1 MIPEVA
7 IANPLV
13 PPSANPRFQ
22 PKYMPEMT
30 YPTPN
35 PQSIKGPKVRDN
47 CGGAWEGSGGSF
59 GIGTDF
65 DEDNKKINPR
75 PSHWPAPISA
85 LIRIKSPVQLHL
97 QIDDEL
103 LRS

>member
-65 DEDNKKINPR
+65 DEDNKKINPCPPALTALTG
-75 PSHWPAPISA
+75 PSPHQCPNSYKEPG
-85 LIRIKSPVQLHL
+85 PVASS
-97 QIDDEL
+97 D
-103 LRS
+103 R